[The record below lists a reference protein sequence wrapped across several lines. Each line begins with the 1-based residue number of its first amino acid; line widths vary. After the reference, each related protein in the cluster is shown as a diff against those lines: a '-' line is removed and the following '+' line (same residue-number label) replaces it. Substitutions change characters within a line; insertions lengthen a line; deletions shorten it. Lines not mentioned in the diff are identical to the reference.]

1 MLHPGTKATGVV
13 LSQGTHGPNGPT
25 PWGGSSQLCPEGKN
39 RCAGLPS
46 RTPGKDLRNRREA
59 EEAAKTHPRWNRGW
73 GGGLDGPQFF
83 AVVPAGGPPLVG
95 GRPGGGHP
103 ECLHGCAIERQAI
116 EQLGEV
122 RFRAATTH

>member
-1 MLHPGTKATGVV
+1 MPRG
-13 LSQGTHGPNGPT
+13 QEP
-25 PWGGSSQLCPEGKN
+25 LCRLAFPHAQEGLK
-39 RCAGLPS
+39 RP
-46 RTPGKDLRNRREA
+46 KA

-83 AVVPAGGPPLVG
+83 AVAPAGGPPLVG

>member
-1 MLHPGTKATGVV
+1 MGAKENKIGLLWAT
-13 LSQGTHGPNGPT
+13 STAT
-25 PWGGSSQLCPEGKN
+25 
-39 RCAGLPS
+39 A
-46 RTPGKDLRNRREA
+46 A
-59 EEAAKTHPRWNRGW
+59 EAACVKPLDLPRSREEC
-73 GGGLDGPQFF
+73 GLGVGAIERVLTQFS
-83 AVVPAGGPPLVG
+83 AVAPAGGPPLVG

>member
-1 MLHPGTKATGVV
+1 M
-13 LSQGTHGPNGPT
+13 
-25 PWGGSSQLCPEGKN
+25 CPEGKN

-46 RTPGKDLRNRREA
+46 RTPRKDLRDRRPKKQLRPTPA
-59 EEAAKTHPRWNRGW
+59 GTGGG